1 MRRAVERLAFM
12 NIIGLGMG
20 GVYMGMELQP
30 EYYLTVISDEQTPL
44 AASAPGTETFYFPW
58 VVVVMLLMALIAA
71 AMLYFN
77 RCMKYRAYYYE
88 MIKEDEASQ
97 KVPKAGWNLIRLK
110 KLVNE
115 TENRLVEQMLSEA

>member
-12 NIIGLGMG
+12 NMIGLGIS
-20 GVYMGMELQP
+20 GVYMGMELQA
-30 EYYLTVISDEQTPL
+30 EYYLTEISDEQTPL
-44 AASAPGTETFYFPW
+44 AASALGTGTFYFPW
-58 VVVVMLLMALIAA
+58 AVVAMLLMALIAA
-71 AMLYFN
+71 AILYIN

-88 MIKEDEASQ
+88 MIKENEASQ

-115 TENRLVEQMLSEA
+115 TENRLVEQMISEA